1 MQNKI
6 NNDLLKEFYINRDD
20 SLERRKNQKFK
31 DLSISY

>member
-20 SLERRKNQKFK
+20 SLERKEKIK
-31 DLSISY
+31 KI